1 MNPNYAYTMT
11 EEYDTFNKGLS
22 IAALVLGIL
31 GIVAFST
38 GLSFIFSILAI
49 VFAALCM
56 KNKQGIRELAIA
68 GLVLGIIGLAVW
80 LLLVVFVVGLFGI
93 MLLFFSI

>member
-1 MNPNYAYTMT
+1 MT

-22 IAALVLGIL
+22 IASLVLGIL

-49 VFAALCM
+49 VFAAICM
-56 KNKQGIRELAIA
+56 KNKQGIKELAIA

-93 MLLFFSI
+93 MHLFFSI

>member
-1 MNPNYAYTMT
+1 
-11 EEYDTFNKGLS
+11 
-22 IAALVLGIL
+22 LVLGIL

-49 VFAALCM
+49 VFAAICM

-80 LLLVVFVVGLFGI
+80 LLLVVFVIGLFGI

>member
-1 MNPNYAYTMT
+1 
-11 EEYDTFNKGLS
+11 
-22 IAALVLGIL
+22 
-31 GIVAFST
+31 
-38 GLSFIFSILAI
+38 
-49 VFAALCM
+49 M

-80 LLLVVFVVGLFGI
+80 LLLVVFVVGLLGI